1 MIHAR
6 DEDFVDIMAIFK
18 KYKEWLGHIR
28 HDYVKQMIMNN
39 AKKFDFTSNFIS
51 KHKGTSLLIFERDV
65 ALSYSVYKVN
75 RKIGTTSA
83 KKGDCILHQICAKN
97 RDGSASDV
105 LQRFFKFVNH
115 NPLGKRVYLS
125 VRSDN
130 EMAKNFY
137 LKNNMK
143 LIGKT
148 SWSKGTLPGEVFV
161 YDPWTYET

>member
-1 MIHAR
+1 MYHAVKSDFEKVKEIFYLHKKWFPHVRTDYMKRMI
-6 DEDFVDIMAIFK
+6 
-18 KYKEWLGHIR
+18 
-28 HDYVKQMIMNN
+28 
-39 AKKFDFTSNFIS
+39 AKKNLILENDVVITYNF
-51 KHKGTSLLIFERDV
+51 
-65 ALSYSVYKVN
+65 YK
-75 RKIGTTSA
+75 RKQKIGDIQA
-83 KKGDCILHQICAKN
+83 FKGDCILHQIVAKTK
-97 RDGSASDV
+97 GTASDV

-148 SWSKGTLPGEVFV
+148 SWSKGTLPGDVFV
-161 YDPWTYET
+161 HDPWTYET

>member
-1 MIHAR
+1 MYHAVKSDFEKVKEIFYQHKKWFPHVRTDYMKRMIAS
-6 DEDFVDIMAIFK
+6 
-18 KYKEWLGHIR
+18 G
-28 HDYVKQMIMNN
+28 N
-39 AKKFDFTSNFIS
+39 
-51 KHKGTSLLIFERDV
+51 LILDNDV
-65 ALSYSVYKVN
+65 IITYNYY
-75 RKIGTTSA
+75 
-83 KKGDCILHQICAKN
+83 KKGYRTNMLITPLENHGMQSKEKVKMQFNDCILHQIVAKTK
-97 RDGSASDV
+97 GTASDV

-148 SWSKGTLPGEVFV
+148 SWSKGTLPGDVFV

>member
-1 MIHAR
+1 MYHAVKSDFEKVKEIFYLHKKWFPLVRTDYMKRMI
-6 DEDFVDIMAIFK
+6 
-18 KYKEWLGHIR
+18 
-28 HDYVKQMIMNN
+28 
-39 AKKFDFTSNFIS
+39 AKKNLILENDVVITYNF
-51 KHKGTSLLIFERDV
+51 
-65 ALSYSVYKVN
+65 YK
-75 RKIGTTSA
+75 RKQKIGDIQA
-83 KKGDCILHQICAKN
+83 FKGDCILHQIVAKTK
-97 RDGSASDV
+97 GTASDV

-148 SWSKGTLPGEVFV
+148 SWSKGTLPGDVFV

>member
-1 MIHAR
+1 MYHAV
-6 DEDFVDIMAIFK
+6 ESEFEKVKEIFYLHK
-18 KYKEWLGHIR
+18 KWFPHIR
-28 HDYVKQMIMNN
+28 TDYMKRMI
-39 AKKFDFTSNFIS
+39 AKKNLILENDVVITYNF
-51 KHKGTSLLIFERDV
+51 
-65 ALSYSVYKVN
+65 YK
-75 RKIGTTSA
+75 RKQKIGDVQA
-83 KKGDCILHQICAKN
+83 FKGDCILHQIVAKTK
-97 RDGSASDV
+97 GTASDV

-148 SWSKGTLPGEVFV
+148 SWSKGTLPGDVFV